1 METENKPVTPST
13 IDPSSESTNG
23 FAWTRSR
30 SWLIPGGLLVLCL
43 VTAAFFF
50 LAAKHK
56 YTATTVTANEPEAS
70 QGGVFRFPIWERPI
84 QTLDPARANTASE
97 IMLIQQIY
105 EGLTAFDQHLNIVP
119 ALARYWEISPDGKTY
134 TFELRPDALFH
145 NGAPVTAEDC
155 VFSFERLL
163 TPGLNE
169 TNYHYLMRVVGAQ
182 DFREGK
188 AKTVAGLRAI
198 DERTFQIR
206 FTTPFV
212 PALSVLSMYSSKIL
226 PKKEVLKRGEHFFKE
241 PIGAGPFRFSRWTS
255 RAEDPAIPFFR
266 EVPQGIRLD
275 ANPHYFEGRPHLGAV
290 VFRAIWNAR
299 DAKEEKPLNQ
309 LVDCIEAPID
319 RYYDWVG
326 VETDKLLRLNY
337 YYFPTKV
344 APYDDPR
351 VRRAINYALN
361 KRALLDASHFT
372 AGTPAATGIVPP
384 GIPGFF
390 PMGASWGHNVD
401 KAKKILA
408 KAGYPQRSKL
418 PPIKT
423 LVFGREGSRTAAR
436 RECITSCLSKIGI
449 EVQPHKV
456 RRLVPL
462 SDPVFEKSPFLLY
475 AGWIADFP
483 DPDNFLRVL
492 FHSTSPV
499 NRSGYNNP
507 EIDSLLDLA
516 WSETSYK
523 ERNDLYRRI
532 EKMILHDSPII
543 PLDYDRSR
551 FLVRPNVRG
560 FSLSPMGYT
569 YIKMNKIWLDPSA
582 TQESRPKDL

>member
-1 METENKPVTPST
+1 METENQPVTPSET
-13 IDPSSESTNG
+13 ARTLVR
-23 FAWTRSR
+23 TRSR

-56 YTATTVTANEPEAS
+56 YTATTATANESEAVR
-70 QGGVFRFPIWERPI
+70 GGVFRFPIWRGAI
-84 QTLDPARANTASE
+84 QTLDPARATSGSE

-119 ALARYWEISPDGKTY
+119 ALARYWDISPDGKTY
-134 TFELRPDALFH
+134 TFELHPEARFH
-145 NGAPVTAEDC
+145 NGEPVTAEDC

-169 TNYHYLMRVVGAQ
+169 TNYHYFTRIVGAQ
-182 DFREGK
+182 DFRDGK

-226 PKKEVLKRGEHFFKE
+226 PKKEVLKRGERFFKE

-255 RAEDPAIPFFR
+255 REEDPAIPFFGG
-266 EVPQGIRLD
+266 VPQGIRLD
-275 ANPHYFEGRPHLGAV
+275 ANSNYIGGRPHLDAV
-290 VFRAIWNAR
+290 VFRAIVNAR
-299 DAKEEKPLNQ
+299 DAKEEKPLNE

-319 RYYDWVG
+319 RYYDWVR
-326 VETDKLLRLNY
+326 VETDKLLELNY
-337 YYFPTKV
+337 YYFPTRLH
-344 APYDDPR
+344 PYDDPR
-351 VRRAINYALN
+351 VRRAINYALD
-361 KRALLDASHFT
+361 KRSLLDTSRFT
-372 AGTPAATGIVPP
+372 RGTPAATGIVPP

-390 PMGASWGHNVD
+390 PMGESWGHNVD
-401 KAKKILA
+401 KAKKLLA
-408 KAGYPQRSKL
+408 KAGYPPGSKL

-423 LVFGREGSRTAAR
+423 LVFGRDESRSAAR
-436 RECITSCLSKIGI
+436 RECIKSCLSKIGI
-449 EVQPHKV
+449 ELQPHKV

-462 SDPVFEKSPFLLY
+462 NDPVFEESPFLLY

-507 EIDSLLDLA
+507 EVDSLLDLA

-543 PLDYDRSR
+543 PLDYGRSR

-569 YIKMNKIWLDPSA
+569 YIKMNKIWLDQPEME
-582 TQESRPKDL
+582 ESKPKDL

>member
-1 METENKPVTPST
+1 MKTENKPVTPSET
-13 IDPSSESTNG
+13 ARTLVR
-23 FAWTRSR
+23 TRSG

-56 YTATTVTANEPEAS
+56 YTATTATANESEAVR
-70 QGGVFRFPIWERPI
+70 GGVFRFPIWRGPI
-84 QTLDPARANTASE
+84 QTLDPARATSGSE

-119 ALARYWEISPDGKTY
+119 ALARYWDISPDGKTY
-134 TFELRPDALFH
+134 TFELHPEARFH
-145 NGAPVTAEDC
+145 NGEPVTAEDC

-169 TNYHYLMRVVGAQ
+169 TNYHYFMRIVGAQ

-198 DERTFQIR
+198 DEHTFQIR

-226 PKKEVLKRGEHFFKE
+226 PKKEVLKRGERFFKE

-255 RAEDPAIPFFR
+255 REEDPAIPFFR

-275 ANPHYFEGRPHLGAV
+275 ANSNYIGGRPHLDAV
-290 VFRAIWNAR
+290 VFRTIINAR
-299 DAKEEKPLNQ
+299 DAKEEKPLNE

-319 RYYDWVG
+319 RYYDWVR
-326 VETDKLLRLNY
+326 VETDKLLELNY
-337 YYFPTKV
+337 YYFPTKLH
-344 APYDDPR
+344 PYDDPR
-351 VRRAINYALN
+351 VRRAINYALD
-361 KRALLDASHFT
+361 KRSLLDTSRFT
-372 AGTPAATGIVPP
+372 RGTPAATGIVPP

-390 PMGASWGHNVD
+390 PMGESWGHNVD
-401 KAKKILA
+401 KAKKLLA
-408 KAGYPQRSKL
+408 KAGYPPGSKL

-423 LVFGREGSRTAAR
+423 LVFGRDESRAAAR
-436 RECITSCLSKIGI
+436 RECIKSCLSKIGI
-449 EVQPHKV
+449 ELQPHKV

-462 SDPVFEKSPFLLY
+462 NDPVFEESPFLRY
-475 AGWIADFP
+475 GGWIADFP

-499 NRSGYNNP
+499 NRWGYNNP
-507 EIDSLLDLA
+507 EVDRLLDLA

-523 ERNDLYRRI
+523 ERNNLYRRI

-543 PLDYDRSR
+543 PLDYGRSR

-569 YIKMNKIWLDPSA
+569 YIKMNKIWLDQPE
-582 TQESRPKDL
+582 TKESKPKDL

>member
-1 METENKPVTPST
+1 M
-13 IDPSSESTNG
+13 
-23 FAWTRSR
+23 
-30 SWLIPGGLLVLCL
+30 
-43 VTAAFFF
+43 
-50 LAAKHK
+50 
-56 YTATTVTANEPEAS
+56 
-70 QGGVFRFPIWERPI
+70 
-84 QTLDPARANTASE
+84 
-97 IMLIQQIY
+97 
-105 EGLTAFDQHLNIVP
+105 
-119 ALARYWEISPDGKTY
+119 
-134 TFELRPDALFH
+134 
-145 NGAPVTAEDC
+145 
-155 VFSFERLL
+155 
-163 TPGLNE
+163 NE
-169 TNYHYLMRVVGAQ
+169 TNYHYFTRIVGAQ

-226 PKKEVLKRGEHFFKE
+226 PKKEVLKRGERFFKE

-255 RAEDPAIPFFR
+255 REEDPAIPFFGG
-266 EVPQGIRLD
+266 VPQGIRLD
-275 ANPHYFEGRPHLGAV
+275 ANSNYIGGRPHLDAV
-290 VFRAIWNAR
+290 VFRAIVNAR
-299 DAKEEKPLNQ
+299 DAKEEKPLNE

-319 RYYDWVG
+319 RYYDWVR
-326 VETDKLLRLNY
+326 VETDKLLELNY
-337 YYFPTKV
+337 YYFPTKLP
-344 APYDDPR
+344 PYDDPR
-351 VRRAINYALN
+351 VRRAINYVLD
-361 KRALLDASHFT
+361 KRSLLDTSRFT
-372 AGTPAATGIVPP
+372 RGTPAATGIVPP

-390 PMGASWGHNVD
+390 PMGASWGHNVV

-408 KAGYPQRSKL
+408 KAGYPPGSKL

-423 LVFGREGSRTAAR
+423 LVFGRDNPSSVAR
-436 RECITSCLSKIGI
+436 RECITVCLSKIGI
-449 EVQPHKV
+449 DVQPHKV

-462 SDPVFEKSPFLLY
+462 NDPVFEESPFLLY

-507 EIDSLLDLA
+507 EVDRLLDLA

-523 ERNDLYRRI
+523 ERNNLYRRI

-543 PLDYDRSR
+543 PLDYGRSR
-551 FLVRPNVRG
+551 FLVRPKVRG

-569 YIKMNKIWLDPSA
+569 YIKMNKIWLDQSE
-582 TQESRPKDL
+582 TEESKPKDL